1 MLRII
6 YGAAGCGKSNRIY
19 DLLKEDAQGRAPSYL
34 IVPEQ
39 ETVRCERKLL
49 DILPPSSQLTTE
61 VLNFSRLA
69 NSAFRKFG
77 GISYNYASKGS
88 KTLIMWKNLK
98 DIAPLL
104 TEYSKAAKENGSA
117 FATEMLSAVGELKA
131 YCVSPQRLENAAGK
145 INDDPILKN
154 KLLDLSLIM
163 ASYQNYL
170 SQSFSDSS
178 DDLSK
183 LARVIRDTDF
193 LNGINVYIDSFT
205 SFTAQE
211 FEVIEAICRSAKNVT
226 ISLTLDSVASTQIH
240 YECTLDTLISL
251 KSIAKKL
258 SIEIK
263 EEALCGSSTSSAALC
278 AIATSLWDPSLEGLD
293 APGSDEIRIVKC
305 KNPYEEA
312 EAAANII
319 RKLLMQGLR
328 CRDIAIIA
336 RDPSI
341 YRGIIDNALSKA
353 HIPYFLSENSD
364 IMSKPLIK
372 FILSALRIKLYNFR
386 SEDVIS
392 YLKSGFS
399 GIDERDVDLFECYL
413 STWNL
418 RASAYLDCE
427 LTMNPDGYSEHLT
440 ERGKEIL
447 RRVNYCKNSF
457 VPPLSELLARLDSA
471 KNATEMCAAL
481 YSFMEGSGI
490 ASKLSEKAE
499 KDYECGH
506 RREAAELLQLYNSL
520 VGALENISASLDD
533 SPITVREFFDAL
545 RIMLDSISLGAIP
558 TAEDQVIIG
567 SAAMLRVHDVKC
579 TILIGLN
586 EGEFPKTV
594 KESGVFSDRDKQI
607 LGELGITLSPNTQSR
622 SSDELFYVY
631 RAMSSPSERLILL
644 YHSSDLS
651 GNATPASIGVERL
664 KKLFANLEVEDYS
677 TFPISDT
684 LMSRE
689 LAFEKLPL
697 IQNTPE
703 GHALSEYFSSADGY
717 AERRALAEIPSQN
730 KECRLGEETLKDV
743 YGSGI
748 RLTQSIIDRYVGCPF
763 EYMCQRLLDLNDIK
777 QASFDYSSFG
787 TYIHYIF
794 ENYLK
799 RAVDDGMVGKQPD
812 GDYIDRV
819 VNDCADKY
827 LSTFFPNGE
836 LESPRLV
843 HRFNRMR
850 RLAVLVATNITRE
863 FADSSFRPEFFELSI
878 GRTKDSSYVSPLSFN
893 TTSGNKIT
901 LVGKV
906 DRIDIL
912 RRDSDIFVR
921 VIDYKSG
928 KKAFSEKDIKKGLN
942 VQLPLYLFALCDES
956 QVGFRDALGV
966 PRDQKLT
973 PAGAMYLSSLV
984 GDVEVAEDKYD
995 RERVIE
1001 SAEASIIRSGFLTD
1015 DIEILKEMSHELSP
1029 QYLCGAKRI
1038 GSSAL
1043 PANFLSSEGMLSL
1056 QNELRATVSDI
1067 ADMMAAGNMSPSP
1080 SFSNNAYR
1088 CENCQMKAVC
1098 RASLKNQ

>member
-6 YGAAGCGKSNRIY
+6 YGAAKSGKSNRIY
-19 DLLKEDAQGRAPSYL
+19 ELMKEDAHGRAPSYL

-39 ETVRCERKLL
+39 ETVRCERMLL
-49 DILPPSSQLTTE
+49 DILPPSAQLSTE

-77 GISYNYASKGS
+77 GLSYNYASKGS

-98 DIAPLL
+98 EIAPLL
-104 TEYSKAAKENGSA
+104 TEYSKAAQENGSA

-131 YCVSPQRLENAAGK
+131 YCVTPQKLEAAASK
-145 INDDPILKN
+145 INDNPILKN
-154 KLLDLSLIM
+154 KLLDLSLIT

-170 SQSFSDSS
+170 SQSFSDAA

-183 LARVIRDTDF
+183 LARIIKDTDF
-193 LNGINVYIDSFT
+193 LGGVNVYIDSFT

-211 FEVIEAICRSAKNVT
+211 YEVIEAICRSAKNVT
-226 ISLTLDSVASTQIH
+226 VSLTLDSIASTQLH
-240 YECTLDTLISL
+240 YESTLDTLTSL
-251 KSIAKKL
+251 KGIAKRL
-258 SIEIK
+258 SIEV
-263 EEALCGSSTSSAALC
+263 EEESLNGPTTISP
-278 AIATSLWDPSLEGLD
+278 AIAAISTSLWDPSVQGLPSP
-293 APGSDEIRIVKC
+293 APDEIRIVKC
-305 KNPYEEA
+305 KTPYEEA
-312 EAAANII
+312 DAVSNII
-319 RKLLMQGLR
+319 RKLLMKGLR

-336 RDPSI
+336 RDPSV

-353 HIPYFLSENSD
+353 RIPYFLSENSD
-364 IMSKPLIK
+364 IMSKSPVK
-372 FILSALRIKLYNFR
+372 FILSALKIKLYNFR
-386 SEDVIS
+386 AEDVIS
-392 YLKSGFS
+392 YLKSGLS
-399 GIDERDVDLFECYL
+399 GIAERDVDLFECYL

-418 RASAYLDCE
+418 RASAYLGGE

-440 ERGKEIL
+440 DRGREIL
-447 RRVNYCKNSF
+447 RSVNQSKDTF
-457 VPPLSELLARLDSA
+457 VPPLSDLFARLDAA

-481 YSFMEGSGI
+481 YSFMESSNM
-490 ASKLSEKAE
+490 ASMLSEKAE
-499 KDYECGH
+499 RDYACGQ

-533 SPITVREFFDAL
+533 SPITVREFFDTL
-545 RIMLDSISLGAIP
+545 RIMLDSLSLGAIP

-567 SAAMLRVHDVKC
+567 SASMLRVHDVKC
-579 TILIGLN
+579 TIMIGLN

-594 KESGVFSDRDKQI
+594 KDSGVFSDHDKQL

-622 SSDELFYVY
+622 SSDELFYLY
-631 RAMSSPSERLILL
+631 RAMSSPSESLILL

-651 GNATPASIGVERL
+651 GNASPASIGIERV
-664 KKLFANLEVEDYS
+664 KKLFEGVSIESYCD
-677 TFPISDT
+677 FEPSDT

-689 LAFEKLPL
+689 LAFEKLP
-697 IQNTPE
+697 QMKNTPE
-703 GHALSEYFSSADGY
+703 GIALSEYFASVDGY
-717 AERRALAEIPSQN
+717 ADRKALTEIPSQN
-730 KECRLGEETLKDV
+730 TECKLEDDTLDAL
-743 YGSGI
+743 YGSHV
-748 RLTQSIIDRYVGCPF
+748 RLTQSIIDKYVGCPF
-763 EYMCQRLLDLNDIK
+763 EYMCQRLLGLNEIK
-777 QASFDYSSFG
+777 PASFDYSSFG

-799 RAVDDGMVGKQPD
+799 RALADGMIGKQPD
-812 GDYIDRV
+812 GDYINRT
-819 VNDCADKY
+819 VNDCADSY
-827 LSTFFPNGE
+827 LSTYFPNGE

-878 GRTKDSSYVSPLSFN
+878 GKTKDESYVSPL
-893 TTSGNKIT
+893 TLDTPSGKEVT

-906 DRIDIL
+906 DRIDVL
-912 RRDSDIFVR
+912 RRDSDVFVR

-956 QVGFRDALGV
+956 QKGFREALGV
-966 PRDQKLT
+966 PSDQTLT
-973 PAGAMYLSSLV
+973 PAGAMYLSSLI
-984 GDVEVAEDKYD
+984 GDVEVQEEEYD
-995 RERVIE
+995 IDRVIE
-1001 SAEASIIRSGFLTD
+1001 TAEASIVRSGFLTD
-1015 DIEILKEMSHELSP
+1015 DIDILKEMSHELSP
-1029 QYLCGAKRI
+1029 QYLCGAKKI

-1056 QNELRATVSDI
+1056 KDELHSTVSGI
-1067 ADMMAAGNMSPSP
+1067 ADSMTKGDMSPAP

-1098 RASLKNQ
+1098 RASVKDR